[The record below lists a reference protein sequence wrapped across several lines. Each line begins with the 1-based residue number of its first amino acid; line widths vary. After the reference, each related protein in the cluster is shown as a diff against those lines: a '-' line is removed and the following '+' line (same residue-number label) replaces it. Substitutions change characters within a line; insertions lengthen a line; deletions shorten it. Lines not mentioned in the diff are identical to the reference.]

1 MIIQDLKIENF
12 RCYDFAEITFDKGI
26 NLIHGQNGCGKS
38 SLIEAIQ
45 LNLSGKSF
53 RTTEID
59 TIIRKNNSFLQSL
72 VTFEDN
78 KGIKITKE
86 RDKRAKI
93 TDIESKK
100 SKNYKFLVENYPL
113 CLVEN
118 NEFFFTDA
126 NPETKRV
133 FLNKTLFYVE
143 QNFNFTENILK
154 KIIKSRSNCLKH
166 QKFDEINYWNDKLV
180 EIEPQITESCTKII
194 DRFNHEIKN
203 NTYVEVFSEKN
214 GWIKDISLG
223 FNPGFNK
230 NTPFKD
236 VLLENLSKDKAL
248 CRTSSG
254 PHKRFFKINVHDTDA
269 SLILSRGQQ
278 KIASIVLHLV
288 QREIIK
294 NDTGISPI
302 LLMDDISSEL
312 DKDNA
317 NLMLKYL
324 INNSIQTIMTS
335 IENNHFFNTDGVCM
349 FHVEQIGDLSN
360 VR

>member
-1 MIIQDLKIENF
+1 M
-12 RCYDFAEITFDKGI
+12 
-26 NLIHGQNGCGKS
+26 
-38 SLIEAIQ
+38 
-45 LNLSGKSF
+45 
-53 RTTEID
+53 
-59 TIIRKNNSFLQSL
+59 
-72 VTFEDN
+72 
-78 KGIKITKE
+78 
-86 RDKRAKI
+86 
-93 TDIESKK
+93 
-100 SKNYKFLVENYPL
+100 
-113 CLVEN
+113 VEN

-203 NTYVEVFSEKN
+203 NTYIEVFSEKN
-214 GWIKDISLG
+214 AWIKDISLG
-223 FNPGFNK
+223 YNPGFNK
-230 NTPFKD
+230 NTPFKS

-254 PHKRFFKINVHDTDA
+254 PHKRFFKINVQDTDA

>member
-1 MIIQDLKIENF
+1 MIIQDLKIQNF
-12 RCYDFAEITFDKGI
+12 RCYSFIEITFDKGI

-59 TIIRKNNSFLQSL
+59 TIIQKNQSFLQSL
-72 VTFEDN
+72 VTFQDN
-78 KGIKITKE
+78 KGIKISKE

-93 TDIESKK
+93 TDIETKK

-118 NEFFFTDA
+118 NEFFFTEA
-126 NPETKRV
+126 NPEKKRV

-143 QNFNFTENILK
+143 QKFNSKENILK
-154 KIIKSRSNCLKH
+154 KIIKSRSYCLKH
-166 QKFDEINYWNDKLV
+166 QKFDEINYWNEKLI

-194 DRFNHEIKN
+194 NRFNHEIKN
-203 NTYVEVFSEKN
+203 NTFIEIFSEKN
-214 GWIKDISLG
+214 AWIKDISLS
-223 FNPGFNK
+223 FCPGFNK

-236 VLLENLSKDKAL
+236 VLMENLPKDRIL
-248 CRTSSG
+248 CRTTNG
-254 PHKRFFKINVHDTDA
+254 PHKRFFKINVKNTDA

-278 KIASIVLHLV
+278 KIASIILHLV

-294 NDTGISPI
+294 NDAGINPI

-324 INNSIQTIMTS
+324 VNNNIQTVMTS
-335 IENNHFFNTDGVCM
+335 IENNHFSNTAGVCM
-349 FHVEQIGDLSN
+349 FHVEQKGDFSN

>member
-12 RCYDFAEITFDKGI
+12 RCYSFAEITFDRGI
-26 NLIHGQNGCGKS
+26 NLIYGQNGCGKS

-59 TIIRKNNSFLQSL
+59 TIIQKNNSFLQSL
-72 VTFEDN
+72 VTFKNN

-93 TDIESKK
+93 TDIETKK
-100 SKNYKFLVENYPL
+100 TKNYKFLVENYPL

-126 NPETKRV
+126 NPETKRL

-154 KIIKSRSNCLKH
+154 KIIKSRSNCLKY
-166 QKFDEINYWNDKLV
+166 QKFDEINYWNEKLI

-194 DRFNHEIKN
+194 ERFNQEIENK
-203 NTYVEVFSEKN
+203 TYIEIFSEKN
-214 GWIKDISLG
+214 AWIKNISLS

-230 NTPFKD
+230 NTSFKD
-236 VLLENLSKDKAL
+236 VLMENISKDKVL
-248 CRTSSG
+248 CRTTAG
-254 PHKRFFKINVHDTDA
+254 PHKRSFKININDTDA

-278 KIASIVLHLV
+278 KIASIILHLV
-288 QREIIK
+288 QRELIK
-294 NDTGISPI
+294 NDTGTSPI

-324 INNSIQTIMTS
+324 VNNNIQTVMTS
-335 IENNHFFNTDGVCM
+335 IENNHFSNTGGVCM
-349 FHVEQIGDLSN
+349 FHVEQKGDFSN

>member
-1 MIIQDLKIENF
+1 M
-12 RCYDFAEITFDKGI
+12 C
-26 NLIHGQNGCGKS
+26 
-38 SLIEAIQ
+38 
-45 LNLSGKSF
+45 
-53 RTTEID
+53 
-59 TIIRKNNSFLQSL
+59 IRDS
-72 VTFEDN
+72 
-78 KGIKITKE
+78 
-86 RDKRAKI
+86 
-93 TDIESKK
+93 
-100 SKNYKFLVENYPL
+100 
-113 CLVEN
+113 
-118 NEFFFTDA
+118 
-126 NPETKRV
+126 
-133 FLNKTLFYVE
+133 
-143 QNFNFTENILK
+143 
-154 KIIKSRSNCLKH
+154 
-166 QKFDEINYWNDKLV
+166 
-180 EIEPQITESCTKII
+180 
-194 DRFNHEIKN
+194 
-203 NTYVEVFSEKN
+203 TYIEVFSEKN
-214 GWIKDISLG
+214 AWIKDISLG
-223 FNPGFNK
+223 FYPGFNK

>member
-12 RCYDFAEITFDKGI
+12 RCYSFAEITFDRGI
-26 NLIHGQNGCGKS
+26 NLIYGQNGCGKS

-59 TIIRKNNSFLQSL
+59 TIIQKNNSFLQSL
-72 VTFEDN
+72 VTFKNN

-93 TDIESKK
+93 TDIETKK
-100 SKNYKFLVENYPL
+100 TKNYKFLVENYPL

-126 NPETKRV
+126 NPETKRL

-154 KIIKSRSNCLKH
+154 KIIKSRTNCLKY
-166 QKFDEINYWNDKLV
+166 QKFDEINYWNEKLI

-194 DRFNHEIKN
+194 ERFNQEIENK
-203 NTYVEVFSEKN
+203 TYIEIFSEKN
-214 GWIKDISLG
+214 AWIKNISLS

-230 NTPFKD
+230 NTSFKD
-236 VLLENLSKDKAL
+236 VLMENISKDKVL
-248 CRTSSG
+248 CRTTAG
-254 PHKRFFKINVHDTDA
+254 PHKRSFKININDTDA

-278 KIASIVLHLV
+278 KIASIILHLV
-288 QREIIK
+288 QRELIK
-294 NDTGISPI
+294 NDTGTSPI

-324 INNSIQTIMTS
+324 VNNNIQTVMTS
-335 IENNHFFNTDGVCM
+335 IENNHFSNTGGVCM
-349 FHVEQIGDLSN
+349 FHVEQKGDFSN